1 MENNILLNML
11 NKGIKILNETDFENI
26 KHNATIQNVCARLAH
41 HLENLMQENDNSQT
55 QKMFKNNYAEVMFCT
70 KCGNQIKDGYKFCS
84 KCGTPVYVEQGGLK
98 SDVIND
104 VDEVIKEGKTES
116 MDEVVS
122 TIDINEVSNTEEE
135 NKSKK
140 KETDSDNVF
149 IPNPLIAE
157 ELDIVGVKKKA
168 EQGDKEAML
177 RQAFRYEMGIGVEKD
192 TKKAEDLYNKAGGK
206 ESIITSSASTY
217 VFKVELMYN
226 LYKTSE

>member
-1 MENNILLNML
+1 
-11 NKGIKILNETDFENI
+11 
-26 KHNATIQNVCARLAH
+26 
-41 HLENLMQENDNSQT
+41 
-55 QKMFKNNYAEVMFCT
+55 MFKNNYAEVMFCS

-98 SDVIND
+98 SDVKNDD

-149 IPNPLIAE
+149 IPNSLIAK
-157 ELDIVGVKKKA
+157 ELDIEGVKKNA
-168 EQGDKEAML
+168 EMGEREAML
-177 RQAFRYEMGIGVEKD
+177 RQAFRYEMGIGVDKD
-192 TKKAEDLYNKAGGK
+192 IKKAEELYDKAGGK
-206 ESIITSSASTY
+206 ESIIVSSASMY
-217 VFKVELMYN
+217 VFGVELKDN
-226 LYKTSE
+226 LCKASK